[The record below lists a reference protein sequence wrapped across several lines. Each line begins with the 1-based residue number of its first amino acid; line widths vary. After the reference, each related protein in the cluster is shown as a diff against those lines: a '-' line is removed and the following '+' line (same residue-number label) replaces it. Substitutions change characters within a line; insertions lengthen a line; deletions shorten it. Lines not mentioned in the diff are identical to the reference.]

1 MMKKIS
7 LLLLI
12 TTLFFTFTFTVEA
25 KTLNTIQDYREALAD
40 LKAEKAAADK
50 KKQQTESQIKQ
61 NQNNVKS
68 ANDEIVNAQ
77 NKLTLLNDEI
87 ANNEEKIKNL
97 EAEISELLIL
107 YQKLSNENVYVKY
120 ATGAT
125 SMTELIMRLDAI
137 KQVTDFNNQKINEA
151 EQLIISNSKMQKE
164 LAKYQQ
170 TLNEKIAQYEVNISN
185 LGVELKELVDEYEDY
200 PSQIKGYEDL
210 IKMYKDIGCG
220 ETENINTCLSR
231 VNGSSINNS
240 GWLRPFSR
248 GKITSGWGYRIHP
261 TKGTWKFHN
270 GIDISDSGILGRNVY
285 ATATGIVGKITR
297 KASCGG
303 NMIYIWVYVNGKA
316 YTTVYMHLLDIKVSV
331 GDVVTTNTII
341 GTVGGSKSATPWD
354 TCTTGAHLHYGVSTG
369 HYLGSGP
376 DGYKSYSTYISRSI
390 NPPGFPGVG
399 AWFYSR

>member
-1 MMKKIS
+1 M
-7 LLLLI
+7 
-12 TTLFFTFTFTVEA
+12 FFTFTFTVEA

-40 LKAEKAAADK
+40 WKAEKAAADK

-151 EQLIISNSKMQKE
+151 EQLIVSNSKMQKE

-170 TLNEKIAQYEVNISN
+170 TLNLRRIIFVF
-185 LGVELKELVDEYEDY
+185 
-200 PSQIKGYEDL
+200 
-210 IKMYKDIGCG
+210 
-220 ETENINTCLSR
+220 IN
-231 VNGSSINNS
+231 
-240 GWLRPFSR
+240 
-248 GKITSGWGYRIHP
+248 
-261 TKGTWKFHN
+261 
-270 GIDISDSGILGRNVY
+270 
-285 ATATGIVGKITR
+285 
-297 KASCGG
+297 
-303 NMIYIWVYVNGKA
+303 
-316 YTTVYMHLLDIKVSV
+316 
-331 GDVVTTNTII
+331 
-341 GTVGGSKSATPWD
+341 
-354 TCTTGAHLHYGVSTG
+354 
-369 HYLGSGP
+369 
-376 DGYKSYSTYISRSI
+376 
-390 NPPGFPGVG
+390 
-399 AWFYSR
+399 

>member
-1 MMKKIS
+1 MKKIN

-12 TTLFFTFTFTVEA
+12 TILFFTFVFTAEA

-40 LKAEKAAADK
+40 LKAEMAAADK
-50 KKQQTESQIKQ
+50 KKQQTESEIIQ

-77 NKLTLLNDEI
+77 NKVTLLNEEI

-107 YQKLSNENVYVKY
+107 YQKLSNENVYIKY

-125 SMTELIMRLDAI
+125 SMTELIMRIDAI

-151 EQLIISNSKMQKE
+151 EQLIVSNSKMQKE
-164 LAKYQQ
+164 LAKYEE

-210 IKMYKDIGCG
+210 IKMYKDIGCE

-240 GWLRPFSR
+240 GWLRPFSK

-261 TKGTWKFHN
+261 TKGTWTFHN

>member
-12 TTLFFTFTFTVEA
+12 TTLFFTFAFTVEA
-25 KTLNTIQDYREALAD
+25 KRLNTIQDYREALAD

-151 EQLIISNSKMQKE
+151 EQLIVSNSKMQKE

-170 TLNEKIAQYEVNISN
+170 TLDEKIAQYEVNISN

>member
-1 MMKKIS
+1 MKKIN

-151 EQLIISNSKMQKE
+151 EQLIVSNSKMQKE

-210 IKMYKDIGCG
+210 IKMYKDIGCP
-220 ETENINTCLSR
+220 R
-231 VNGSSINNS
+231 D
-240 GWLRPFSR
+240 
-248 GKITSGWGYRIHP
+248 KIRLQK
-261 TKGTWKFHN
+261 TK
-270 GIDISDSGILGRNVY
+270 I
-285 ATATGIVGKITR
+285 
-297 KASCGG
+297 
-303 NMIYIWVYVNGKA
+303 
-316 YTTVYMHLLDIKVSV
+316 
-331 GDVVTTNTII
+331 
-341 GTVGGSKSATPWD
+341 
-354 TCTTGAHLHYGVSTG
+354 
-369 HYLGSGP
+369 
-376 DGYKSYSTYISRSI
+376 
-390 NPPGFPGVG
+390 
-399 AWFYSR
+399 